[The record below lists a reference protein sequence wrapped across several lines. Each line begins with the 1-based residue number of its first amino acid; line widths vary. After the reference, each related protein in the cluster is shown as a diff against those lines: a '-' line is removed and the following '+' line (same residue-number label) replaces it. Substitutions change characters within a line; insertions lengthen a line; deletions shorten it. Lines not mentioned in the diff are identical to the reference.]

1 MSRMRIAGLLLGVL
15 VSLSYG
21 IGSQHG
27 LFRSQSTQ
35 GPAWQG
41 TATITH
47 EHYAITVFPD
57 YLDVELEWEFTV
69 GGTEP
74 DSFKSALEIVG
85 NLNLEKNSTVV
96 GMLVWYNGKIL
107 KGKLKTNGA
116 ARNEYEQVV
125 ERNADAPPPP
135 RDPVLLEMVRDDN
148 YDISIF
154 PISFGGTRKVRIRYL
169 IPGATVSGELKMGY
183 PHAFS
188 KSATVAIRKGAGV
201 DGYLIETAKVPIMY
215 TNATFADLSS
225 NTYAFEAYGNSG
237 GQQRIAAIIPVLPG
251 TPSGTKLYIG
261 NFTTDSFS
269 GSMAHLSS
277 SGVQT
282 GQFTSVI
289 KEDFVVI
296 WRWNHPGAQRFY
308 ARQVAAQAK
317 QLIAFFTALN
327 ATTKRGALI
336 ISKQGGETVKFSL
349 DRNGGATFSEMLSFL
364 TVLSSTPDPIATSGA
379 TVKVTATEA
388 QRIARDSFE
397 EFKKTLQEAVAMLQE
412 TTARKQI
419 LILAVG
425 PNTTTKFDTGLPQL
439 ADTGISLMSF
449 TTYGGSND
457 NAAAISFQCWPGVAL
472 LRLITPLVP
481 DTALKVFA
489 CLSNGTEIDSFQTN
503 LLRNY
508 NGTSMASDRF
518 LYSDKPLI
526 EQVVWKVYHGNTLLS
541 EVTEQPTIVRIAD
554 TMQYARLVGSLASMR
569 PLAASM
575 PSSVAATLGFVDMK
589 YTLLALEGDA
599 LDSEIA
605 AQYELAG
612 VPVLDRGD
620 IFPADSDKVTI
631 PVAAWLLAHP
641 RDVSGSTIWMKL
653 GRGGIGVDMVVPTM
667 QIAVAWT
674 NTAAAIIYVQN
685 EVIEANTYDI
695 APVLPKATGSNS
707 GIHALVLLVKPGA
720 LTVDF
725 GAIPALSSAAELV
738 LYDLAGRVVMRCNL
752 SMLLAAGS
760 SQLQV
765 TLPNLKK
772 GMYLVRLEKSSVKFA
787 QTIII
792 R

>member
-1 MSRMRIAGLLLGVL
+1 MAGLFLGVL
-15 VSLSYG
+15 VSISYG

-35 GPAWQG
+35 GTAWQG
-41 TATITH
+41 SATITR

-69 GGTEP
+69 GGAEP
-74 DSFKSALEIVG
+74 DSFKNALEIVG

-107 KGKLKTNGA
+107 KGKLKTNGV

-154 PISFGGTRKVRIRYL
+154 PISFGGTRKLRIRYL
-169 IPGATVSGELKMGY
+169 IPGATVNGQLKMGY

-188 KSATVAIRKGAGV
+188 KSATVAIRKGTGV
-201 DGYLIETAKVPIMY
+201 DSYLIETAKTPIIY

-225 NTYAFEAYGNSG
+225 NTYAFQACANSG
-237 GQQRIAAIIPVLPG
+237 DQQRISAIIPVLSGKPRG
-251 TPSGTKLYIG
+251 TNLYVG

-269 GSMAHLSS
+269 GSMAHLSC
-277 SGVQT
+277 SGAQIA
-282 GQFTSVI
+282 QLTSAI

-296 WRWNHPGAQRFY
+296 WRWNHPVAQRLY
-308 ARQVAAQAK
+308 VRQVAAQAE

-349 DRNGGATFSEMLSFL
+349 DRSGGATFSEMLSFL
-364 TVLSSTPDPIATSGA
+364 TSLSKTPNPIASSGV
-379 TVKVTATEA
+379 TVKVSAIEA
-388 QRIARDSFE
+388 ERIAHDSFE
-397 EFKKTLQEAVAMLQE
+397 EFKKALQEAVAMLQE

-419 LILAVG
+419 LVLTVG
-425 PNTTTKFDTGLPQL
+425 PNTATEFDSGLPQL
-439 ADTGISLMSF
+439 ADTGMSLRSF

-457 NAAAISFQCWPGVAL
+457 QSTLTSYQCWPGVAL
-472 LRLITPLVP
+472 SRLIAPP

-489 CLSNGTEIDSFQTN
+489 YLSNGTEIDSFQAN
-503 LLRNY
+503 LPLYSYGR
-508 NGTSMASDRF
+508 SMASDRF
-518 LYSDKPLI
+518 VYSDKPLI
-526 EQVVWKVYHGNTLLS
+526 EQVVWKVYQGSTLLS
-541 EVTEQPTIVRIAD
+541 EVTEQPYVVPIAD
-554 TMQYARLVGSLASMR
+554 TMQYARLVGSLASMY
-569 PLAASM
+569 PLATSM
-575 PSSVAATLGFVDMK
+575 PTSVAATLGFIDMK
-589 YTLLALEGDA
+589 YTLLALEGDT
-599 LDSEIA
+599 LDFAVA
-605 AQYELAG
+605 AQYELSG
-612 VPVLDRGD
+612 VPGLDQGD
-620 IFPADSDKVTI
+620 LFPADSDKVAI
-631 PVAAWLLAHP
+631 PVAAWLLANR
-641 RDVSGSTIWMKL
+641 RDVSGSNNWMKTF
-653 GRGGIGVDMVVPTM
+653 RDVIVVDMVENTVAPPVGGA
-667 QIAVAWT
+667 AVMWT
-674 NTAAAIIYVQN
+674 NPAAATIYFQSD
-685 EVIEANTYDI
+685 VIEVNTYDVASVLPTVAASNSSI
-695 APVLPKATGSNS
+695 HAPVLQ
-707 GIHALVLLVKPGA
+707 VKPGA

-725 GAIPALSSAAELV
+725 GVTPALSATAELV
-738 LYDLAGRVVMRCNL
+738 LYDLFGRVVMRYKL
-752 SMLLAAGS
+752 AMLLAAGS
-760 SQLQV
+760 SQLQI

-772 GMYLVRLEKSSVKFA
+772 GMYLVRLEKSPVQFA